1 MLDREMRQ
9 KLLEVTELPT
19 LPTVMVRILEVVED
33 DNSSASDLTAI
44 FEMDHAISARVLRL
58 ANSAFYGLR
67 HRVDNIRQAVVV
79 IGFDAVKL
87 LALATSVL
95 DVFAHRKQQALDP
108 EEFWTH
114 SLGAAKAAQLVSDRK
129 KTSSAAACFTMGLLH
144 DVGKYVLD
152 LAFEEQYDEVLRTA
166 QDSQRPLIDVEQ
178 EAFGTTHAEVG
189 AWLVEHWQ
197 LPEIV
202 ATVIRH
208 LYDADYE
215 GPHCEER
222 RIVALSD
229 HLSQLAGFGAAGSL
243 VDETVEPALVRALNF
258 DQAEIDDLAG
268 QLGRY
273 HEATMRFF
281 DALSGN

>member
-1 MLDREMRQ
+1 MMDRKTRQ
-9 KLLEVTELPT
+9 KLLEVAQIPT
-19 LPTVMVRILEVVED
+19 LPAVMVRILEVVED

-95 DVFAHRKQQALDP
+95 DVLAHRKQQTLDP

-114 SLGAAKAAQLVSDRK
+114 SLGAAKAAQLVSARK
-129 KTSSAAACFTMGLLH
+129 RTGPAAACFTMGLFH

-152 LAFEEQYDEVLRTA
+152 LTFKEEYDKVLRIA
-166 QDSQRPLIDVEQ
+166 QDSQRPLIEVE
-178 EAFGTTHAEVG
+178 EEVLGTTHAEVG
-189 AWLVEHWQ
+189 AWLVEGWQ

-202 ATVIRH
+202 GTVIRH
-208 LYDADYE
+208 LYDTDYE

-229 HLSQLAGFGAAGSL
+229 HLSQLAGFGSAGG
-243 VDETVEPALVRALNF
+243 VVNETVEPALVHALGF
-258 DQAEIDDLAG
+258 DEAEIDDLVAELG
-268 QLGRY
+268 QH
-273 HEATMRFF
+273 HEATMRFI
-281 DALSGN
+281 DALSEN